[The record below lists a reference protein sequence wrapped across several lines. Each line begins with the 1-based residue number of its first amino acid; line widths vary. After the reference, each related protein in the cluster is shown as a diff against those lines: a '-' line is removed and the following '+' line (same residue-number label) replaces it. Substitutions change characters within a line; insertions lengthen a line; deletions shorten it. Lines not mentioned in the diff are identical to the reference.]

1 MEETLG
7 NQFYADF
14 TQKFYCKKCDFV
26 SSKHSDYL
34 RHISTLKHKRRK
46 MEIIGNTVG
55 MISDEKN
62 AQNAHDT
69 TSQWRKTKCDACK
82 ILFKTTSG
90 LWKHKKKCKV
100 VNDELNNTC
109 EQSIQI
115 NNVIPNDTLIELLKQ
130 NNEFKELIVDQN
142 KMIIDLASK
151 VNTSVTNIN
160 TMNNCNNNTMNN
172 KFNLNVFLNET
183 CKDAININD
192 FVKSLQITSAD
203 FEKFGKNGF
212 VEGISNIMVKG
223 LNKLELCKRPI
234 HCSDLKR
241 ETIHLKEDNG
251 WAKET
256 DDGSKLKKVI
266 RQIKHKNI
274 DYTDEWKEENPE
286 YKDFESKV
294 HERYMKIINE
304 SMGGYNIEEDE
315 VFYNKIIKNVAKETV
330 IKK

>member
-1 MEETLG
+1 MNLEIESSKKLVELF
-7 NQFYADF
+7 N
-14 TQKFYCKKCDFV
+14 CEKCDYTT
-26 SSKHSDYL
+26 SRKNNLIKHHLTSKHKKEIYGNNFNVINNPYDNTIEYL
-34 RHISTLKHKRRK
+34 CDC
-46 MEIIGNTVG
+46 M
-55 MISDEKN
+55 KN
-62 AQNAHDT
+62 
-69 TSQWRKTKCDACK
+69 
-82 ILFKTTSG
+82 FKTSSG
-90 LWKHKKKCKV
+90 LWKHKKLCTKLKIQKQQT
-100 VNDELNNTC
+100 TC
-109 EQSIQI
+109 E
-115 NNVIPNDTLIELLKQ
+115 NVSNDALIELVKQ
-130 NNEFKELIVDQN
+130 NQEFKELLVEQN
-142 KMIIDLASK
+142 KMIIDLTSK
-151 VNTSVTNIN
+151 TNMTVIN
-160 TMNNCNNNTMNN
+160 NNNNNSNNTMN

-223 LNKLELCKRPI
+223 LNKLDICKRPI

-266 RQIKHKNI
+266 KQIKHKNI
-274 DYTDEWKEENPE
+274 DYTDEWKQENPE
-286 YKDFESKV
+286 YNDFESKV

-304 SMGGYNIEEDE
+304 SMGGYNNEEDE

-330 IKK
+330 IKKSELAL

>member
-1 MEETLG
+1 MDNKTR
-7 NQFYADF
+7 AKSR
-14 TQKFYCKKCDFV
+14 QKFYCEKCDYICIKPSDYTKHLV
-26 SSKHSDYL
+26 TSKH
-34 RHISTLKHKRRK
+34 K
-46 MEIIGNTVG
+46 MIMMDNKN
-55 MISDEKN
+55 SPFDELNKVSCICGKKYN
-62 AQNAHDT
+62 HM
-69 TSQWRKTKCDACK
+69 
-82 ILFKTTSG
+82 SG
-90 LWKHKKKCKV
+90 LCKHKKKCTQIIEPITEDFLFESHDNTEHSQNNNAI
-100 VNDELNNTC
+100 VNV
-109 EQSIQI
+109 S
-115 NNVIPNDTLIELLKQ
+115 NDTLIELLKQ
-130 NNEFKELIVDQN
+130 NNEFKELLVEQN
-142 KMIIDLASK
+142 KMIIDLSSK
-151 VNTSVTNIN
+151 TTTTVIN
-160 TMNNCNNNTMNN
+160 NNNNNSNSNNTMNN

-203 FEKFGKNGF
+203 FERFGKNGF

-266 RQIKHKNI
+266 KQIKHKNI
-274 DYTDEWKEENPE
+274 DYTDAWKEENPE

-304 SMGGYNIEEDE
+304 SMGGYNNEEDE
-315 VFYNKIIKNVAKETV
+315 VFYNKIIKNVAKETT

>member
-1 MEETLG
+1 MANNKISKIFL
-7 NQFYADF
+7 
-14 TQKFYCKKCDFV
+14 CKICDYK
-26 SSKHSDYL
+26 SCKQSEYIKHCDTS
-34 RHISTLKHKRRK
+34 KHKRL
-46 MEIIGNTVG
+46 T
-55 MISDEKN
+55 
-62 AQNAHDT
+62 DT
-69 TSQWRKTKCDACK
+69 NQKSPNVAFDCICGK
-82 ILFKTTSG
+82 IYYHMSSLC
-90 LWKHKKKCKV
+90 KHKKICLGL
-100 VNDELNNTC
+100 DNTNHLTK
-109 EQSIQI
+109 EES
-115 NNVIPNDTLIELLKQ
+115 IPNDTLIELLKQ
-130 NNEFKELIVDQN
+130 NNEFKELIVEQN

-151 VNTSVTNIN
+151 ANTNITNN
-160 TMNNCNNNTMNN
+160 TNNNCQTNTMNN
-172 KFNLNVFLNET
+172 KFNLNVFLNDT
-183 CKDAININD
+183 CKDAMNLND

-223 LNKLELCKRPI
+223 LNKLEVCKRPI

-266 RQIKHKNI
+266 KQIKHKNI
-274 DYTDEWKEENPE
+274 DYTDAWKEENPE

-294 HERYMKIINE
+294 HDRYMKIINE
-304 SMGGYNIEEDE
+304 SMGGYNNEEDE

>member
-1 MEETLG
+1 MATFS
-7 NQFYADF
+7 NQKRAKKSQLFLCNNCDYTTQRKTDF
-14 TQKFYCKKCDFV
+14 E
-26 SSKHSDYL
+26 
-34 RHISTLKHKRRK
+34 RHTHTDKHKSVSTATFS
-46 MEIIGNTVG
+46 NHC
-55 MISDEKN
+55 SHKN
-62 AQNAHDT
+62 AFLCTICGKSYQD
-69 TSQWRKTKCDACK
+69 K
-82 ILFKTTSG
+82 SG
-90 LWKHKKKCKV
+90 LWRHKKKC
-100 VNDELNNTC
+100 DHNNEVT
-109 EQSIQI
+109 
-115 NNVIPNDTLIELLKQ
+115 NVIEENNDGLFLNLQSDSLIEILKQ
-130 NNEFKELIVDQN
+130 NNEFKELIIEQN
-142 KMIIDLASK
+142 KQNQELTKHLIEISK
-151 VNTSVTNIN
+151 NPSSIN
-160 TMNNCNNNTMNN
+160 TNCNNNTMNN
-172 KFNLNVFLNET
+172 KFNLNVFLNEQ

-203 FEKFGKNGF
+203 FERFGKNGF

-251 WAKET
+251 WTKET

-266 RQIKHKNI
+266 KQIKHKNI
-274 DYTDEWKEENPE
+274 DYTDAWKEENPE

-330 IKK
+330 IKKSEVL

>member
-1 MEETLG
+1 MLTKKSPKISQ
-7 NQFYADF
+7 N
-14 TQKFYCKKCDFV
+14 FYCEKCDYTC
-26 SSKHSDYL
+26 SKQSEWCKHTNTSKHNNVD
-34 RHISTLKHKRRK
+34 
-46 MEIIGNTVG
+46 N
-55 MISDEKN
+55 D
-62 AQNAHDT
+62 DT
-69 TSQWRKTKCDACK
+69 PCKYNKYCCICGKTYTHRQS
-82 ILFKTTSG
+82 LS
-90 LWKHKKKCKV
+90 LHKKSCV
-100 VNDELNNTC
+100 YNNTDNVHF
-109 EQSIQI
+109 ENITYTDNGVI
-115 NNVIPNDTLIELLKQ
+115 ENNNAEDVKALTSLVLDVVKQ
-130 NNEFKELIVDQN
+130 NNELTKQIMEL
-142 KMIIDLASK
+142 SK
-151 VNTSVTNIN
+151 NNNITNN
-160 TMNNCNNNTMNN
+160 NNNTTNNNTVNN
-172 KFNLNVFLNET
+172 KFNLNVFLNDT
-183 CKDAININD
+183 CKDAMNLND

-203 FEKFGKNGF
+203 FERFGKNGF

-266 RQIKHKNI
+266 KQIKHKNI
-274 DYTDEWKEENPE
+274 DYTDAWKEENPE

-330 IKK
+330 IKKYEAF